1 MVADALGMVE
11 QVCIGE
17 HTLTMTLPLL
27 GDTMGSLEAPSG
39 YPGRP
44 LPPRMVKAFERQWGY
59 RSSDRIYCVTA
70 AAASVLL

>member
-1 MVADALGMVE
+1 
-11 QVCIGE
+11 
-17 HTLTMTLPLL
+17 MTLPLL